1 MLSLLAADVVERFLT
16 MLWPMARISALLL
29 VAPVLSLDA
38 VTLRIRIALALVL
51 TVFVYPLFDWP
62 VIDPTTAPGLLELVN
77 QITIGIL
84 MGLILQVVLAAVAT
98 GGQAIAGSMGL
109 SMAQMIDPNLGN
121 VPVVASFLVIL
132 ASLIFLGLG
141 GHVLL
146 LELLIQ
152 SFEML
157 PIGQGLLSLNAVG
170 ALLGWSSMIFL
181 GAVLLALPMLVI
193 LLAVNLGLGV
203 VVRAAP
209 TLNIFA
215 VGFPA
220 MILVGMLMLYVLMG
234 AIGVRM
240 QWLWSAAFAQVRTVL
255 GLG

>member
-38 VTLRIRIALALVL
+38 VTIRIRIALALVL

-181 GAVLLALPMLVI
+181 GAVLLALPLLVI

-234 AIGVRM
+234 AIGGRM

>member
-38 VTLRIRIALALVL
+38 VTIRIRIALALVL

-62 VIDPTTAPGLLELVN
+62 MIDPTTAPGLLELVN

-84 MGLILQVVLAAVAT
+84 MGLTLQVVLAAVAT
-98 GGQAIAGSMGL
+98 AGQAIAGSMGL

-170 ALLGWSSMIFL
+170 ALLGWSSMIFV

-234 AIGVRM
+234 AIGGRM
-240 QWLWSAAFAQVRTVL
+240 QWLWTAAFAQIRTVL
-255 GLG
+255 GLA

>member
-170 ALLGWSSMIFL
+170 ALLGWASMIFL

-234 AIGVRM
+234 AIGGRM
-240 QWLWSAAFAQVRTVL
+240 QWLWSAAFAQVRAVL

>member
-38 VTLRIRIALALVL
+38 VTVRIRIVLALVL
-51 TVFVYPLFDWP
+51 TFFIYPLFDWP
-62 VIDPTTAPGLLELVN
+62 VIDPTSAAGLLELAN

-84 MGLILQVVLAAVAT
+84 MGLVLQVVLAAVAT

-109 SMAQMIDPNLGN
+109 SMANMMDPNLGN
-121 VPVVASFLVIL
+121 VPVIASFLVIL

-146 LELLIQ
+146 MELLIQ
-152 SFEML
+152 SFELL
-157 PIGQGLLSLNAVG
+157 PIGQGLLSLNAIG
-170 ALLGWSSMIFL
+170 QLLGWSSMMFL
-181 GAVLLALPMLVI
+181 GAVLLALPLLVI

-220 MILVGMLMLYVLMG
+220 MILAGMAMLYILMG
-234 AIGVRM
+234 AMAGRM
-240 QWLWSAAFAQVRTVL
+240 QWLWTAAFAQIRTIL
-255 GLG
+255 GVE

>member
-1 MLSLLAADVVERFLT
+1 VF
-16 MLWPMARISALLL
+16 
-29 VAPVLSLDA
+29 
-38 VTLRIRIALALVL
+38 ALVL
-51 TVFVYPLFDWP
+51 TFFIYPLLDWP
-62 VIDPTTAPGLLELVN
+62 VIDPTSAAGLLELAN

-84 MGLILQVVLAAVAT
+84 MGLMLQVVLAAVAT

-109 SMAQMIDPNLGN
+109 SMAQMMDPNLGN

-146 LELLIQ
+146 MELLIQ

-157 PIGQGLLSLNAVG
+157 PIGQGLLSLNAIG
-170 ALLGWSSMIFL
+170 QLLGWSAMMFL
-181 GAVLLALPMLVI
+181 GAVLLALPLLVI

-220 MILVGMLMLYVLMG
+220 MILAGMLMLYILMG
-234 AIGVRM
+234 AMGGRM
-240 QWLWSAAFAQVRTVL
+240 QWLWNAAFGQIRIVL
-255 GLG
+255 GVE

>member
-1 MLSLLAADVVERFLT
+1 
-16 MLWPMARISALLL
+16 
-29 VAPVLSLDA
+29 
-38 VTLRIRIALALVL
+38 
-51 TVFVYPLFDWP
+51 
-62 VIDPTTAPGLLELVN
+62 LELAN

-84 MGLILQVVLAAVAT
+84 MGLMLQVVLAAVAT

-109 SMAQMIDPNLGN
+109 SMAQMMDPNLGN

-146 LELLIQ
+146 MELLIQ

-157 PIGQGLLSLNAVG
+157 PIGQGLLSLNAIG
-170 ALLGWSSMIFL
+170 QLLGWSAMMFL
-181 GAVLLALPMLVI
+181 GAVLLALPLLVI

-220 MILVGMLMLYVLMG
+220 MILAGMLMLYILMG
-234 AIGVRM
+234 AMGGRM
-240 QWLWSAAFAQVRTVL
+240 QWLWNAAFGQIRIVL
-255 GLG
+255 GVE

>member
-234 AIGVRM
+234 AIGGRM

>member
-38 VTLRIRIALALVL
+38 VTVRIRIVFALVL
-51 TVFVYPLFDWP
+51 TFFIYPLFDWP
-62 VIDPTTAPGLLELVN
+62 VIDPTSAAGLLELVN

-109 SMAQMIDPNLGN
+109 SMANMMDPNLGN

-146 LELLIQ
+146 LELLLQ

-170 ALLGWSSMIFL
+170 QLLGWSSMMFL
-181 GAVLLALPMLVI
+181 GAVLLALPLLVI

-220 MILVGMLMLYVLMG
+220 IILAGMAMLYILMG
-234 AIGVRM
+234 AVGGRM
-240 QWLWSAAFAQVRTVL
+240 QWLWSAAFAQIRIVL
-255 GLG
+255 GVE

>member
-234 AIGVRM
+234 AIGGRM
-240 QWLWSAAFAQVRTVL
+240 QWLWSAAFAQVRAVL

>member
-62 VIDPTTAPGLLELVN
+62 VIDPTTAPGLLELAN

-234 AIGVRM
+234 AIGGRM
-240 QWLWSAAFAQVRTVL
+240 QWLWSAAFAQVRAVL

>member
-38 VTLRIRIALALVL
+38 VTIRIRIALALVL

-62 VIDPTTAPGLLELVN
+62 MIDPTTAPGLLELVN

-84 MGLILQVVLAAVAT
+84 MGLTLQVVLAAVAT
-98 GGQAIAGSMGL
+98 AGQAIAGSMGL

-170 ALLGWSSMIFL
+170 ALLGWSSMIFV

-220 MILVGMLMLYVLMG
+220 MILVGMLMLYILMG
-234 AIGVRM
+234 AIGGRM
-240 QWLWSAAFAQVRTVL
+240 QWLWTAAFAQIRTVL
-255 GLG
+255 GLA

>member
-62 VIDPTTAPGLLELVN
+62 VIDPTTAPGLLELAN

-193 LLAVNLGLGV
+193 LLAVNIGLGV

-234 AIGVRM
+234 AIGGRM

>member
-38 VTLRIRIALALVL
+38 VTIRIRIALALVL

-62 VIDPTTAPGLLELVN
+62 MIDPTTAPGLLELVN

-98 GGQAIAGSMGL
+98 AGQAIAGSMGL

-121 VPVVASFLVIL
+121 VPVVASFLVVL

-170 ALLGWSSMIFL
+170 ALLGWSSMIFV

-234 AIGVRM
+234 AIGGRM
-240 QWLWSAAFAQVRTVL
+240 QWLWTAAFAQVRTVL

>member
-38 VTLRIRIALALVL
+38 VTVRIRIVLALVL
-51 TVFVYPLFDWP
+51 TFFIYPLFDWP
-62 VIDPTTAPGLLELVN
+62 VIDPTSAAGLLELAN

-109 SMAQMIDPNLGN
+109 SMANMMDPNLGN

-146 LELLIQ
+146 MELLIQ

-157 PIGQGLLSLNAVG
+157 PIGQGLLSLNAIG
-170 ALLGWSSMIFL
+170 QLLGWSAMMFL
-181 GAVLLALPMLVI
+181 GAVLLALPLLVI

-220 MILVGMLMLYVLMG
+220 MILAGMLMLYILMG
-234 AIGVRM
+234 AMGGRM
-240 QWLWSAAFAQVRTVL
+240 QWLWNAAFGQIRIVL
-255 GLG
+255 GVE

>member
-38 VTLRIRIALALVL
+38 VTIRIRIALALVL

-62 VIDPTTAPGLLELVN
+62 MIDPTTAPGLLELVN

-98 GGQAIAGSMGL
+98 AGQAIAGSMGL

-170 ALLGWSSMIFL
+170 ALLGWSSMIFV

-220 MILVGMLMLYVLMG
+220 MILVGILMLYVLMG
-234 AIGVRM
+234 AIGGRM
-240 QWLWSAAFAQVRTVL
+240 QWLWTAAFAQVRTVL

>member
-38 VTLRIRIALALVL
+38 VTVRIRIVLALVL
-51 TVFVYPLFDWP
+51 TVFIYPLFDWP
-62 VIDPTTAPGLLELVN
+62 VIDPTSAAGLLELAN

-109 SMAQMIDPNLGN
+109 SMANMMDPNLGN
-121 VPVVASFLVIL
+121 VPVIASFLVIL

-146 LELLIQ
+146 MELLIQ
-152 SFEML
+152 SFELL
-157 PIGQGLLSLNAVG
+157 PIGQGLLSLNAIG
-170 ALLGWSSMIFL
+170 QLLGWSSMMFL
-181 GAVLLALPMLVI
+181 GAVLLALPLLVI

-220 MILVGMLMLYVLMG
+220 MILAGMAMLYILMG
-234 AIGVRM
+234 AMAGRM
-240 QWLWSAAFAQVRTVL
+240 QWLWTAAFAQIRTIL
-255 GLG
+255 GVE

>member
-38 VTLRIRIALALVL
+38 VTVRIRIVFALVL
-51 TVFVYPLFDWP
+51 TFFIYPLFDWP
-62 VIDPTTAPGLLELVN
+62 VIDPTSAAGLLELAN

-84 MGLILQVVLAAVAT
+84 MGLMLQVVLAAVAT

-109 SMAQMIDPNLGN
+109 SMAQMMDPNLGN

-132 ASLIFLGLG
+132 ASLLFLGLG

-146 LELLIQ
+146 MELLIQ

-157 PIGQGLLSLNAVG
+157 PIGQGLLSLNAIG
-170 ALLGWSSMIFL
+170 QLLGWSAMMFL
-181 GAVLLALPMLVI
+181 GAVLLALPLLVI

-220 MILVGMLMLYVLMG
+220 MILAGMLMLYILMG
-234 AIGVRM
+234 AMGGRM
-240 QWLWSAAFAQVRTVL
+240 QWLWNAAFGQIRIVL
-255 GLG
+255 GVE

>member
-62 VIDPTTAPGLLELVN
+62 VIDPTTAPGLLELAN

-234 AIGVRM
+234 AIGGRM
-240 QWLWSAAFAQVRTVL
+240 QWLWSAAFAQVRIVL

>member
-38 VTLRIRIALALVL
+38 VTIRIRIALALVL

-62 VIDPTTAPGLLELVN
+62 MIDPTTAPGLLELVN

-98 GGQAIAGSMGL
+98 AGQAIAGSMGL

-170 ALLGWSSMIFL
+170 ALLGWSSMIFV

-234 AIGVRM
+234 AIGGRM
-240 QWLWSAAFAQVRTVL
+240 QWLWTAAFAQVRTVL

>member
-38 VTLRIRIALALVL
+38 VTVRISIVFALVL
-51 TVFVYPLFDWP
+51 TFFIYPLFDWP
-62 VIDPTTAPGLLELVN
+62 VIDPTSAAGLLELVN

-109 SMAQMIDPNLGN
+109 SMANMMDPNLGN
-121 VPVVASFLVIL
+121 VPVIASFLVIL

-170 ALLGWSSMIFL
+170 QLLGWSSMMFL
-181 GAVLLALPMLVI
+181 GAVLLALPLLVI

-220 MILVGMLMLYVLMG
+220 MILAGMAMLYILMG
-234 AIGVRM
+234 AVGGRM
-240 QWLWSAAFAQVRTVL
+240 QWLWSAAFAQIRIVL
-255 GLG
+255 GVE

>member
-38 VTLRIRIALALVL
+38 VTVRIRIVFALVL
-51 TVFVYPLFDWP
+51 TFFIYPLFDWP
-62 VIDPTTAPGLLELVN
+62 VIDPTSAAGLLELAN

-84 MGLILQVVLAAVAT
+84 MGLMLQVVLAAVAT

-109 SMAQMIDPNLGN
+109 SMAQMMDPNLGN

-146 LELLIQ
+146 MELLIQ

-157 PIGQGLLSLNAVG
+157 PIGQGLLSLNALG
-170 ALLGWSSMIFL
+170 QLLGWSAMMFL
-181 GAVLLALPMLVI
+181 GAVLLALPLLVI

-220 MILVGMLMLYVLMG
+220 MILAGMLMLYILMG
-234 AIGVRM
+234 AMGGRM
-240 QWLWSAAFAQVRTVL
+240 QWLWNAAFGQIRIVL
-255 GLG
+255 GVE

>member
-38 VTLRIRIALALVL
+38 VTVRIRIVLALVL
-51 TVFVYPLFDWP
+51 TFFIYPLFDWP
-62 VIDPTTAPGLLELVN
+62 VIDPTSAAGLLELAN

-109 SMAQMIDPNLGN
+109 SMASMMDPNLGN

-146 LELLIQ
+146 MELLIQ
-152 SFEML
+152 SFELL
-157 PIGQGLLSLNAVG
+157 PIGQGLLSLNAIG
-170 ALLGWSSMIFL
+170 QLLGWSSMMFL
-181 GAVLLALPMLVI
+181 GAVLLALPLLVI

-220 MILVGMLMLYVLMG
+220 MILAGMLMLYILMG
-234 AIGVRM
+234 AMGGRM
-240 QWLWSAAFAQVRTVL
+240 QWLWNAAFGQIRIVL
-255 GLG
+255 GVE

>member
-38 VTLRIRIALALVL
+38 VTVRIRIVLALVL
-51 TVFVYPLFDWP
+51 TFFIYPLFDWP
-62 VIDPTTAPGLLELVN
+62 VIDPTSAAGLLELAN

-109 SMAQMIDPNLGN
+109 SMANMMDPNLGN

-146 LELLIQ
+146 MELLIQ
-152 SFEML
+152 SFELL
-157 PIGQGLLSLNAVG
+157 PIGQGLLSLNAIG
-170 ALLGWSSMIFL
+170 QLLGWSSMMFL
-181 GAVLLALPMLVI
+181 GAVLLALPLLVI

-220 MILVGMLMLYVLMG
+220 MILAGMAMLYILMG
-234 AIGVRM
+234 AMAGRM
-240 QWLWSAAFAQVRTVL
+240 QWLWTAAFAQIRMIL
-255 GLG
+255 GVE

>member
-38 VTLRIRIALALVL
+38 VTVRIRIVFALVL
-51 TVFVYPLFDWP
+51 TFFIYPLFDWP
-62 VIDPTTAPGLLELVN
+62 VIDPTSAAGLLELAN

-84 MGLILQVVLAAVAT
+84 MGLMLQVVLAAVAT

-109 SMAQMIDPNLGN
+109 SMAQMMDPNLGN

-146 LELLIQ
+146 MELLIQ

-157 PIGQGLLSLNAVG
+157 PIGQGLLSLNAIG
-170 ALLGWSSMIFL
+170 QLLGWSAMMFL
-181 GAVLLALPMLVI
+181 GAVLLALPLLVI

-220 MILVGMLMLYVLMG
+220 MILVGMLMLYILMG
-234 AIGVRM
+234 AMGGRM
-240 QWLWSAAFAQVRTVL
+240 QWLWNAAFGQIRIVL
-255 GLG
+255 GVE

>member
-38 VTLRIRIALALVL
+38 VTVRIRIVFALVL
-51 TVFVYPLFDWP
+51 TFFVYPLFDWP
-62 VIDPTTAPGLLELVN
+62 VIDPTSAAGLLELVN

-109 SMAQMIDPNLGN
+109 SMANMMDPNLGN
-121 VPVVASFLVIL
+121 VPVIASFLVIL

-170 ALLGWSSMIFL
+170 QLLGWSSMMFL
-181 GAVLLALPMLVI
+181 GAVLLALPLLVI

-220 MILVGMLMLYVLMG
+220 MILAGMAMLYILMG
-234 AIGVRM
+234 AVGGRM
-240 QWLWSAAFAQVRTVL
+240 QWLWSAAFAQIRIVL
-255 GLG
+255 GVE

>member
-38 VTLRIRIALALVL
+38 VTVRIRIVLALVL
-51 TVFVYPLFDWP
+51 TFFIYPLFDWP
-62 VIDPTTAPGLLELVN
+62 VIDPTSAAGLLELAN

-109 SMAQMIDPNLGN
+109 SMANMMDPNLGN
-121 VPVVASFLVIL
+121 VPVIASFLVIL

-146 LELLIQ
+146 MELLIQ
-152 SFEML
+152 SFELL
-157 PIGQGLLSLNAVG
+157 PIGQGLLSLNAIG
-170 ALLGWSSMIFL
+170 QLLGWSSMMFL
-181 GAVLLALPMLVI
+181 GAVLLALPLLVI

-220 MILVGMLMLYVLMG
+220 MILAGMAMLYILMG
-234 AIGVRM
+234 AMAGRM
-240 QWLWSAAFAQVRTVL
+240 QWLWTAAFAQIRTIL
-255 GLG
+255 GVE

>member
-62 VIDPTTAPGLLELVN
+62 VIDPTTAPGLLELAN

-234 AIGVRM
+234 AIGGRM

>member
-29 VAPVLSLDA
+29 VAPVLPLDA
-38 VTLRIRIALALVL
+38 VTVRIRIVFALVL
-51 TVFVYPLFDWP
+51 TFFVYPLFDWP
-62 VIDPTTAPGLLELVN
+62 VIDPTSAAGLLELVN

-109 SMAQMIDPNLGN
+109 SMANMMDPNLGN
-121 VPVVASFLVIL
+121 VPVIASFLVIL

-170 ALLGWSSMIFL
+170 QLLGWSSMMFL
-181 GAVLLALPMLVI
+181 GAVLLALPLLVI

-220 MILVGMLMLYVLMG
+220 MILAGMAMLYILMG
-234 AIGVRM
+234 AVGGRM
-240 QWLWSAAFAQVRTVL
+240 QWLWSAAFAQIRIVL
-255 GLG
+255 GVE

>member
-1 MLSLLAADVVERFLT
+1 MVTFLAADIVERLLT

-29 VAPVLSLDA
+29 IAPVLSLDA
-38 VTLRIRIALALVL
+38 VTVRIRIVFAFVL
-51 TVFVYPLFDWP
+51 TLFIYPLFDWP
-62 VIDPTTAPGLLELVN
+62 VIDPTTAPGLVELAN

-109 SMAQMIDPNLGN
+109 SMANMMDPNLGN
-121 VPVVASFLVIL
+121 VPVLSSFLVIL

-141 GHVLL
+141 GHVML

-152 SFEML
+152 SFEMI
-157 PIGQGLLSLNAVG
+157 PIGKGLLSLNAIG
-170 ALLGWSSMIFL
+170 QLLAWSSMMFL
-181 GAVLLALPMLVI
+181 GAVLLALPLLVI

-220 MILVGMLMLYVLMG
+220 MILAGMAMLYILMG
-234 AIGVRM
+234 AVGGRL
-240 QWLWSAAFAQVRTVL
+240 QWLWQAAFTQLRTII
-255 GLG
+255 GLE

>member
-38 VTLRIRIALALVL
+38 VTVRIRIVLALVL
-51 TVFVYPLFDWP
+51 TFFIYPLFDWP
-62 VIDPTTAPGLLELVN
+62 VIDPTSAAGLLELAN

-109 SMAQMIDPNLGN
+109 SMANMMDPNLGN

-157 PIGQGLLSLNAVG
+157 PIGQGLLSLNAIG
-170 ALLGWSSMIFL
+170 QLLGWSSMMFL
-181 GAVLLALPMLVI
+181 GAVLLALPLLVI

-220 MILVGMLMLYVLMG
+220 MILAGMAMLYILMG
-234 AIGVRM
+234 AMAGRM
-240 QWLWSAAFAQVRTVL
+240 QWLWTAAFAQIRTVL
-255 GLG
+255 GAE

>member
-121 VPVVASFLVIL
+121 VTVVASFLVIL

-170 ALLGWSSMIFL
+170 ALL
-181 GAVLLALPMLVI
+181 A
-193 LLAVNLGLGV
+193 GL
-203 VVRAAP
+203 
-209 TLNIFA
+209 
-215 VGFPA
+215 
-220 MILVGMLMLYVLMG
+220 
-234 AIGVRM
+234 
-240 QWLWSAAFAQVRTVL
+240 Q
-255 GLG
+255 

>member
-38 VTLRIRIALALVL
+38 VTIRIRIALALVL

-62 VIDPTTAPGLLELVN
+62 MIDPTTAPGLLELAN

-84 MGLILQVVLAAVAT
+84 MGLTLQVVLAAVAT
-98 GGQAIAGSMGL
+98 AGQAIAGAMGL

-170 ALLGWSSMIFL
+170 ALLGWSSMIFV

-234 AIGVRM
+234 AIGGRM
-240 QWLWSAAFAQVRTVL
+240 QWLWTAAFAQVRTVL

>member
-38 VTLRIRIALALVL
+38 VTVRIRIVLALVL
-51 TVFVYPLFDWP
+51 TFFIYPLFDWP
-62 VIDPTTAPGLLELVN
+62 VIDPTSAAGLLELAN

-109 SMAQMIDPNLGN
+109 SMANMMDPNLGN

-146 LELLIQ
+146 MELLIQ
-152 SFEML
+152 SFELL
-157 PIGQGLLSLNAVG
+157 PIGQGLLSLNAIG
-170 ALLGWSSMIFL
+170 QLLGWSSMMFL
-181 GAVLLALPMLVI
+181 GAVLLALPLLVI

-220 MILVGMLMLYVLMG
+220 MILAGMLMLYILMG
-234 AIGVRM
+234 AMGGRM
-240 QWLWSAAFAQVRTVL
+240 QWLWTAAFAQIRMML
-255 GLG
+255 GVE

>member
-29 VAPVLSLDA
+29 VAPALSLDA
-38 VTLRIRIALALVL
+38 VTVRIRIVFALVL
-51 TVFVYPLFDWP
+51 TFFIYPLFDWP
-62 VIDPTTAPGLLELVN
+62 VIDPTSAAGLLELVN

-109 SMAQMIDPNLGN
+109 SMANMMDPNLGN

-170 ALLGWSSMIFL
+170 QLLGWSSMMFL
-181 GAVLLALPMLVI
+181 GAVLLALPLLVI

-209 TLNIFA
+209 TPNIFA
-215 VGFPA
+215 VGVPA
-220 MILVGMLMLYVLMG
+220 MILAGMAMLYILMG
-234 AIGVRM
+234 AVGGRM
-240 QWLWSAAFAQVRTVL
+240 QWLWSAAFAQIRIVL
-255 GLG
+255 GVE

>member
-38 VTLRIRIALALVL
+38 VTVRIRIVLALVL
-51 TVFVYPLFDWP
+51 TFFIYPLFDWP
-62 VIDPTTAPGLLELVN
+62 VIDPTSAAGLLELAN

-109 SMAQMIDPNLGN
+109 SMANMMDPNLGN
-121 VPVVASFLVIL
+121 VPVIASFLVIL

-146 LELLIQ
+146 MELLIQ
-152 SFEML
+152 SFELL
-157 PIGQGLLSLNAVG
+157 PIGQGLLSLNAIG
-170 ALLGWSSMIFL
+170 QLLGWSSMMFL
-181 GAVLLALPMLVI
+181 GAVLLALPLLVI

-220 MILVGMLMLYVLMG
+220 MILAGMAMLYILMG
-234 AIGVRM
+234 AMAGRM
-240 QWLWSAAFAQVRTVL
+240 QWLWTAAFSQIRTIL
-255 GLG
+255 GVE

>member
-38 VTLRIRIALALVL
+38 VTVRIRIVLALVL
-51 TVFVYPLFDWP
+51 TFFIYPLFDWP
-62 VIDPTTAPGLLELVN
+62 VIDPTSAAGLLELAN

-84 MGLILQVVLAAVAT
+84 MGLVLQVVLAAVAT

-109 SMAQMIDPNLGN
+109 SMANMMDPNLGN
-121 VPVVASFLVIL
+121 VPVIASFLVIL

-146 LELLIQ
+146 MELLIQ
-152 SFEML
+152 SFELL
-157 PIGQGLLSLNAVG
+157 PIGQGLLSLNAIG
-170 ALLGWSSMIFL
+170 QLLGWSSMMFL
-181 GAVLLALPMLVI
+181 GAVLLALPLLVI

-220 MILVGMLMLYVLMG
+220 MILAGMAMLYILMG
-234 AIGVRM
+234 AMAGRM
-240 QWLWSAAFAQVRTVL
+240 QWLWTAAFAQIRAIL
-255 GLG
+255 GVE